1 MKVST
6 LLLTVATLT
15 ASFLT
20 WAAPVNP
27 EIEAQ
32 LRAKLENPKL
42 GLTVGTVSTSAVP
55 GLFEVQFANGPMVYA
70 TQKGDFF
77 IVGDL
82 YSNGDDGIVNL
93 AESRRDA
100 QRLAQME
107 QLNEDDMIIFAP
119 EGETLATVTVFT
131 DVSCFYCQKLHQE
144 VPELNKRG
152 VAVRYL
158 AFPRA
163 GVGSPAYRQLATA
176 WCSDDKQG
184 SITALKNREA
194 VDDNVCPGNPVAEQ
208 YVLGQQMGV
217 NGTPAI
223 ITESGSMIPGYK
235 AADDLIATLGL
246 K

>member
-1 MKVST
+1 MKFST
-6 LLLTVATLT
+6 LLLAVAALT
-15 ASFLT
+15 ASLLT
-20 WAAPVNP
+20 WAAPVSQAL
-27 EIEAQ
+27 EEQ
-32 LRAKLENPKL
+32 LRATLENPKL
-42 GLTVGTVSTSAVP
+42 GLTVETVSASAIP
-55 GLFEVQFANGPMVYA
+55 GLFEVQFANGPLVYA
-70 TQKGDFF
+70 TEKGDFF

-82 YSNGDDGIVNL
+82 YSNGPDGFVNL
-93 AESRRDA
+93 AETRRDT

-107 QLNEDDMIIFAP
+107 QLSEDDMIIFAP

-176 WCSDDKQG
+176 WCADDPQA
-184 SITALKNREA
+184 SITALKNRET
-194 VDDNVCPGNPVAEQ
+194 VPDNVCPGNPVAEQ

-223 ITESGSMIPGYK
+223 ITESGQMIPGYK

>member
-1 MKVST
+1 MKFST
-6 LLLTVATLT
+6 LLLAAAALM
-15 ASFLT
+15 ASLLT
-20 WAAPVNP
+20 WAAPVNQAL
-27 EIEAQ
+27 EEQ
-32 LRAKLENPKL
+32 LRATLENPKL
-42 GLTVGTVSTSAVP
+42 GLTVETVSASAIP
-55 GLFEVQFANGPMVYA
+55 GLFEVQFANGPLVYA
-70 TQKGDFF
+70 TEKGDFF

-82 YSNGDDGIVNL
+82 YSNGPDGFVNL
-93 AESRRDA
+93 AETRRDT

-107 QLNEDDMIIFAP
+107 QLSEDDMIIFAP
-119 EGETLATVTVFT
+119 EGETRATVTVFT

-176 WCSDDKQG
+176 WCADDKQA
-184 SITALKNREA
+184 SITALKNRET
-194 VDDNVCPGNPVAEQ
+194 VPDNVCPGNPVAEQ

-223 ITESGSMIPGYK
+223 ITETGSMIPGYK

>member
-1 MKVST
+1 MKFST
-6 LLLTVATLT
+6 LLLAAAAVS
-15 ASFLT
+15 ASLLS
-20 WAAPVNP
+20 WAAPLN
-27 EIEAQ
+27 EAQEAQ
-32 LRAKLENPKL
+32 LRATLENPKL
-42 GLTVGTVSTSAVP
+42 GLTVESVSESAMP
-55 GLFEVQFANGPMVYA
+55 GLFEVQFANGPLVYA
-70 TQKGDFF
+70 TEKGDFF

-82 YSNGDDGIVNL
+82 YSNGPDGFVNL
-93 AESRRDA
+93 AETRRDS

-107 QLNEDDMIIFAP
+107 GVSEDDMIIFAP

-176 WCSDDKQG
+176 WCAEDKQA
-184 SITALKNREA
+184 SITALKNRET
-194 VDDNVCPGNPVAEQ
+194 VPDNVCPGNPVAEQ

-223 ITESGSMIPGYK
+223 ITESGQMIPGYK
-235 AADDLIATLGL
+235 PADDLIATLGL